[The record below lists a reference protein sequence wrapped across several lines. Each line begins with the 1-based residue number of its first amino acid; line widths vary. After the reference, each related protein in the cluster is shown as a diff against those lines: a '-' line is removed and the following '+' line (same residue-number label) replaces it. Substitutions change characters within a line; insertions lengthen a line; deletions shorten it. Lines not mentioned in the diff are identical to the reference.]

1 MKQEDDFENQEDFE
15 ASWTAARRRAGI
27 PDAAKPGPSK
37 ELNILPIL
45 VAHSGLFF
53 GPIGTLLVSLHV
65 KRWRPSP
72 RMLFALLGA
81 AGTVLLLTWAI
92 TFGFGSKWTPFE
104 LQLVRS
110 ILNFIFAGTTY
121 VMLKRELRE
130 THVASRGTIH
140 RTLATIVVLVAL
152 YFAIGPNT
160 LILLGR

>member
-1 MKQEDDFENQEDFE
+1 MTQEDDFTTQEDFE

-37 ELNILPIL
+37 ELNILPIV
-45 VAHSGLFF
+45 VAYTGLFF
-53 GPIGTLLVSLHV
+53 GPLGTLLVALHV
-65 KRWRPSP
+65 TRWRPSP
-72 RMLFALLGA
+72 RMLFALIGA
-81 AGTVLLLTWAI
+81 AGTVLLLNYAVTL
-92 TFGFGSKWTPFE
+92 GFGAKWTPFE
-104 LQLVRS
+104 LQLMRS

-121 VMLKRELRE
+121 VLLKRQLRE

-140 RTLATIVVLVAL
+140 RTLATVVVLVAL